1 MNYLFYLALETIP
14 LGIAVALE
22 FTGPL
27 AVAMFS
33 SRRAIDFLWIILVIA
48 GLGLLLPI
56 GDNIHGLDPLG
67 ILYALGA
74 GVGWALYIVF
84 GQRAGK
90 GYGAATVSIGSLIAA
105 FIFFPIG
112 MLQSSPELVFSW
124 SILPIGLAIA
134 ILSTAFPYTLEMIEL
149 ADGFV
154 ALPGGFGTLE
164 EFSEVFTW
172 SQIGLHQKPL
182 GIFNINDFYQPLLAM
197 IDKMVDEKF
206 LHEKY
211 RHMAIVEQSP
221 IQLLDKFESYIAPS
235 IKTYD
240 K

>member
-1 MNYLFYLALETIP
+1 MIPTLLEGREISHKNLTE
-14 LGIAVALE
+14 LHVVE
-22 FTGPL
+22 T
-27 AVAMFS
+27 M
-33 SRRAIDFLWIILVIA
+33 
-48 GLGLLLPI
+48 
-56 GDNIHGLDPLG
+56 H
-67 ILYALGA
+67 
-74 GVGWALYIVF
+74 
-84 GQRAGK
+84 QRK
-90 GYGAATVSIGSLIAA
+90 SK
-105 FIFFPIG
+105 
-112 MLQSSPELVFSW
+112 
-124 SILPIGLAIA
+124 
-134 ILSTAFPYTLEMIEL
+134 MIEL
-149 ADGFV
+149 ADSFV

>member
-1 MNYLFYLALETIP
+1 MNKIKS
-14 LGIAVALE
+14 IAVYC
-22 FTGPL
+22 G
-27 AVAMFS
+27 S
-33 SRRAIDFLWIILVIA
+33 S
-48 GLGLLLPI
+48 
-56 GDNIHGLDPLG
+56 
-67 ILYALGA
+67 LGA
-74 GVGWALYIVF
+74 
-84 GQRAGK
+84 
-90 GYGAATVSIGSLIAA
+90 S
-105 FIFFPIG
+105 PIYKQQAI
-112 MLQSSPELVFSW
+112 LFAKELVKRNITLVYGGASVG
-124 SILPIGLAIA
+124 IMGTLADTVLQEGGKVIGVI
-134 ILSTAFPYTLEMIEL
+134 PTLLEGREISHKNLTELHVVETMHQRKSKMIEL

-206 LHEKY
+206 LHKKY

>member
-1 MNYLFYLALETIP
+1 MNKIKS
-14 LGIAVALE
+14 IAVYC
-22 FTGPL
+22 G
-27 AVAMFS
+27 S
-33 SRRAIDFLWIILVIA
+33 S
-48 GLGLLLPI
+48 
-56 GDNIHGLDPLG
+56 
-67 ILYALGA
+67 LGA
-74 GVGWALYIVF
+74 
-84 GQRAGK
+84 
-90 GYGAATVSIGSLIAA
+90 S
-105 FIFFPIG
+105 PIYKQQAI
-112 MLQSSPELVFSW
+112 LFAKELVKRNITLVYGGASVG
-124 SILPIGLAIA
+124 IMGTLADTVLQEGGKVIGVI
-134 ILSTAFPYTLEMIEL
+134 PTLLEGREISHKNLTELHVVETMHQRKSKMIEL

-182 GIFNINDFYQPLLAM
+182 GIFNISDFYQPLLAM

>member
-1 MNYLFYLALETIP
+1 MNKIKS
-14 LGIAVALE
+14 IAVYC
-22 FTGPL
+22 G
-27 AVAMFS
+27 S
-33 SRRAIDFLWIILVIA
+33 S
-48 GLGLLLPI
+48 
-56 GDNIHGLDPLG
+56 
-67 ILYALGA
+67 LGA
-74 GVGWALYIVF
+74 
-84 GQRAGK
+84 
-90 GYGAATVSIGSLIAA
+90 S
-105 FIFFPIG
+105 PIYKQQAI
-112 MLQSSPELVFSW
+112 LFAKELVKRNITLVYGGASVG
-124 SILPIGLAIA
+124 IMGTLADTVLQEGGKVIGVI
-134 ILSTAFPYTLEMIEL
+134 PTLLEGREISHKNLTELHVVETMHQRKSKMIEL

-211 RHMAIVEQSP
+211 RHMAIVDDNPARIFDQ
-221 IQLLDKFESYIAPS
+221 FETYIAPAV
-235 IKTYD
+235 KTYS

>member
-1 MNYLFYLALETIP
+1 MNKIKS
-14 LGIAVALE
+14 IAVYC
-22 FTGPL
+22 G
-27 AVAMFS
+27 S
-33 SRRAIDFLWIILVIA
+33 S
-48 GLGLLLPI
+48 
-56 GDNIHGLDPLG
+56 
-67 ILYALGA
+67 LGA
-74 GVGWALYIVF
+74 
-84 GQRAGK
+84 
-90 GYGAATVSIGSLIAA
+90 S
-105 FIFFPIG
+105 PIYKQQAI
-112 MLQSSPELVFSW
+112 LFAKELVKRNITLVYGGASVG
-124 SILPIGLAIA
+124 IMGTLADTVLQEGGKVIGVI
-134 ILSTAFPYTLEMIEL
+134 PTLLEGREISHKNLTELHVVETMHQRKSKMIEL

-172 SQIGLHQKPL
+172 SKIGLHQKPL

>member
-1 MNYLFYLALETIP
+1 MNSRTALWHC
-14 LGIAVALE
+14 
-22 FTGPL
+22 
-27 AVAMFS
+27 
-33 SRRAIDFLWIILVIA
+33 R
-48 GLGLLLPI
+48 
-56 GDNIHGLDPLG
+56 
-67 ILYALGA
+67 
-74 GVGWALYIVF
+74 
-84 GQRAGK
+84 
-90 GYGAATVSIGSLIAA
+90 
-105 FIFFPIG
+105 
-112 MLQSSPELVFSW
+112 
-124 SILPIGLAIA
+124 
-134 ILSTAFPYTLEMIEL
+134 
-149 ADGFV
+149 
-154 ALPGGFGTLE
+154 GFGTLE

-211 RHMAIVEQSP
+211 RRMAIVEQSP